1 MKYDQFNESIE
12 LFKFFHDLHDGYFV
26 DIGGFDPMT
35 FSNTLS
41 LYCRGWVGINVEAS
55 PVRYGRFLLAR
66 QQDLNLNVAV
76 GQNLTFLTLYDSIGG
91 EASATVNPDVKDTL
105 VKRGFGIMK
114 TEVPTLTMK

>member
-91 EASATVNPDVKDTL
+91 
-105 VKRGFGIMK
+105 GFSNSEPRCERHFG
-114 TEVPTLTMK
+114 EEGLWHHEN